1 MAIPVNCATH
11 RPTIRREVSGVAYGR
26 LRGRFLGLFAAFSIV
41 SAVGVLLIHEHRGTS
56 GNLSAQ
62 AGVVIH
68 SVDPEP
74 PACVFLNSDV
84 PSDRTLAIAGENLL
98 SARDPRLQFRQAGTR
113 TSTLLFGLE
122 VNWEGPTR
130 ITLDMGSIREHLWR
144 SNEMILQVRI
154 TDDRGNGLSDWSRR
168 FNVVTDSGACAAP
181 RGTPTPTPLPTR
193 FPATP
198 PVRGLSGDLWADVI
212 LGKRDFTEIITYEVV
227 PYKVTNPGGVVVD
240 RSVHP
245 GRAYIWDSGN
255 SRILGIDL
263 AACYAGSSPCSA
275 DIVMGQPSAWDHAA
289 CNGDS
294 GVQGYPVRAQASAE
308 SLCGIPETA
317 ISPIEEHT
325 FVTMAVNSRGD
336 LYVPDSHNNRVLKYE
351 SPFENDSVA
360 DEVWGQADFSGILC
374 NLGEGSPTAET
385 LCFHSPT
392 NRHRANWYG
401 NGVEVGPDGNLWVAD
416 GGNNR
421 VLRFPLDRATGKVS
435 KTADLVLGQTNFL
448 SAVTGQSQEKFHTPS
463 SVRFAPNGSLYVA
476 DSINDRVLV
485 FKPPFETGMSAD
497 SEFGS
502 LFRRPTGLEVDP
514 SGKGIWVTDSGN
526 YMIELWNWQGDTVTR
541 VLGKD
546 SYRPDAEC
554 GSRLAELPGNPRPCR
569 TAGGVGID
577 GDGNV
582 LVPLYLPTHDVIRF
596 SAPAAEAGS
605 SSVALADKRFF
616 YPPFGFN
623 YMSDRRLGGGGGV
636 AVYRD
641 QLIVSE
647 YGRLLF
653 WNGIEDLSNGQSA
666 DGVIGARSYRRWL
679 PCCERIK
686 IDEAGRLWVGAFE
699 GIGFVDVYE
708 LPLTSYSVPL
718 HTIWTAQ
725 DATFPVLGQDS
736 RIAFGLRIFGMAPVG
751 RGEFVWIS
759 DTDNHR
765 VLRIRDPLTN
775 PVVDVILGQEDAS
788 GNECNRGRFP
798 SADRSE
804 IGYGDHGDVLCFPG
818 ALSIDRLGNLY
829 VSDHALEVLGNFRLL
844 VFPKD
849 LTPLTNSETI
859 FAPHATKI
867 FTASTRRDSRLG
879 ANGLEF
885 DMVIGRPTTRW
896 GDLDASTWEP
906 AFDSTNRMVVGYNSY
921 RGPRF
926 VGVYDDPLGPEVY
939 PTGYLYD
946 FGSMPYSAAFDE
958 NDNLY
963 IGGGPRSRVL
973 VYYNPFGNSPQPPDP
988 VRPDSTPPAPR
999 YPTTIE
1005 SVGPAPPY
1013 CVVRQSGRIYEKTL
1027 EIVVDDVPE
1036 GGGLSLQ
1043 FRRVTDIHREW
1054 LSLSNSRLV
1063 RRDGNR
1069 ITVDMGGYGPRLWRD
1084 FAKLTMTVR
1093 IVESNG
1099 TPVSNWSPAFVLADD
1114 VEACGVAL
1122 PTPSPTPTATLTPT
1136 PTPTPTPTRTPTL
1149 TPTPSPTAT
1158 PTPSPTLSPT
1168 PSPTATPTPTP
1179 TLSPTPSPTPTPTA
1193 TEAPKV
1199 TPTPSSTP
1207 TAAPESEAA
1216 VAPTAE
1222 APTEPEGGGC
1232 TAIADVRPAG
1242 MELSMMLLLLLP
1254 AGLAG
1259 WRRRRTALRLPGGGM
1274 RQQGLDDRGLA

>member
-1 MAIPVNCATH
+1 MARVGL
-11 RPTIRREVSGVAYGR
+11 RRH
-26 LRGRFLGLFAAFSIV
+26 LLGLFGALTIV
-41 SAVGVLLIHEHRGTS
+41 SAVGVLLTHEHRGTS
-56 GNLSAQ
+56 GDLNAQ
-62 AGVVIH
+62 AGAIVIQ

-98 SARDPRLQFRQAGTR
+98 SARELRLQLRQAGTR
-113 TSTLLFGLE
+113 FATLLFGLE
-122 VNWEGPTR
+122 VNWESQTR
-130 ITLDMGSIREHLWR
+130 VTLDMGSIREHLWR

-154 TDDRGNGLSDWSRR
+154 TDDRGRGLSNWSPR
-168 FNVVTDSGACAAP
+168 FNVVTDSTACAAP
-181 RGTPTPTPLPTR
+181 RGTPTPTPLPTQ

-198 PVRGLSGDLWADVI
+198 PVRGVSGDLWADVI
-212 LGKRDFTEIITYEVV
+212 LGKRDFSEIIPYEVV

-263 AACYAGSSPCSA
+263 AACYAGTSPCSA
-275 DIVMGQPSAWDHAA
+275 DIVIGQPSAFDHAA

-294 GVQGYPVRAQASAE
+294 GVQTYPVRAQASAE
-308 SLCGIPETA
+308 SLCGIPNTA

-336 LYVPDSHNNRVLKYE
+336 LYVPDSHNNRILKYE
-351 SPFENDSVA
+351 NPFENDSVA
-360 DEVWGQADFSGILC
+360 DEVWGQADFSGIVC
-374 NLGEGSPTAET
+374 NRGETSPTAET

-392 NRHRANWYG
+392 NRYRANRYG

-421 VLRFPLDRATGKVS
+421 VLRFPLDRATGEVL
-435 KTADLVLGQTNFL
+435 KTADLVLGQPNFS
-448 SAVTGQSQEKFHTPS
+448 SAGTGQSLEKFHAPS
-463 SVRFAPNGSLYVA
+463 SARFAPNGRLYVA

-485 FKPPFETGMSAD
+485 FKPPFRTGMSAD

-502 LFRRPTGLEVDP
+502 LFHRPTALEVDP
-514 SGKGIWVTDSGN
+514 SGKGIWVNDSGN
-526 YMIELWNWQGDTVTR
+526 NMIELWNWEGDTVTR

-546 SYRPDAEC
+546 SYRPSSEC
-554 GSRLAELPGNPRPCR
+554 GTHRAELPGNPLPCNS
-569 TAGGVGID
+569 AGGIGID
-577 GDGNV
+577 GHGNV
-582 LVPLYLPTHDVIRF
+582 LVPLYIPTHDVIRF
-596 SAPAAEAGS
+596 ETPAAEAGS
-605 SSVALADKRFF
+605 SSVALADRRFF
-616 YPPFGFN
+616 YPPLGFN

-636 AVYRD
+636 AAYRD

-653 WNGIEDLSNGQSA
+653 WNGIEDLSNGQSP
-666 DGVIGARSYRRWL
+666 DGVIGARSYRNYL

-708 LPLTSYSVPL
+708 LPLTSSSVPL
-718 HTIWTAQ
+718 HTIWTTQ
-725 DATFPVLGQDS
+725 GATFPVLGQGS
-736 RIAFGLRIFGMAPVG
+736 RIGFGRRIFGIAPVG

-775 PVVDVILGQEDAS
+775 PVVDVILGQEDTS

-798 SADRSE
+798 AADRAE
-804 IGYGDHGDVLCFPG
+804 IGGGNHGDVLCFPG

-829 VSDHALEVLGNFRLL
+829 VSDHSLEVAGNFRLL
-844 VFPKD
+844 VFSKD
-849 LTPLTNSETI
+849 LTPLTNSEAI
-859 FAPHATKI
+859 FAPHATKT

-885 DMVIGRPTTRW
+885 DMVIGRSTTRW

-926 VGVYDDPLGPEVY
+926 VGVYDDPLGSEVY
-939 PTGYLYD
+939 PTDYLYD

-973 VYYNPFGNSPQPPDP
+973 VYYNPFGNSPQPPAP
-988 VRPDSTPPAPR
+988 APPDSTPPTPR
-999 YPTTIE
+999 YSTTIE

-1013 CVVRQSGRIYEKTL
+1013 CVMRQSGRIYEKTL
-1027 EIVVDDVPE
+1027 ELVVDDVPE
-1036 GGGLSLQ
+1036 GSGLSLQ
-1043 FRRVTDIHREW
+1043 FRRVTDLHREW

-1084 FAKLTMTVR
+1084 FGKLTMTVR
-1093 IVESNG
+1093 IVERNG

-1114 VEACGVAL
+1114 VETCGVAL
-1122 PTPSPTPTATLTPT
+1122 PTPTPTHTPTLTPT
-1136 PTPTPTPTRTPTL
+1136 PTPTPTF
-1149 TPTPSPTAT
+1149 
-1158 PTPSPTLSPT
+1158 
-1168 PSPTATPTPTP
+1168 TPTPTP
-1179 TLSPTPSPTPTPTA
+1179 TATFTSTPTPTATLSPTPSPTPTPTPTPSPTA
-1193 TEAPKV
+1193 TLSPTPSP
-1199 TPTPSSTP
+1199 TPTPTPDDAPISTP
-1207 TAAPESEAA
+1207 TPTPTATATPGTESLSTM
-1216 VAPTAE
+1216 APTPE
-1222 APTEPEGGGC
+1222 APAGPEGGGC
-1232 TAIADVRPAG
+1232 TAIAGGRPAG
-1242 MELSMMLLLLLP
+1242 VELSMMLLLLLP
-1254 AGLAG
+1254 VGLAG
-1259 WRRRRTALRLPGGGM
+1259 WRRRGSIRPPGVTRVSG
-1274 RQQGLDDRGLA
+1274 D